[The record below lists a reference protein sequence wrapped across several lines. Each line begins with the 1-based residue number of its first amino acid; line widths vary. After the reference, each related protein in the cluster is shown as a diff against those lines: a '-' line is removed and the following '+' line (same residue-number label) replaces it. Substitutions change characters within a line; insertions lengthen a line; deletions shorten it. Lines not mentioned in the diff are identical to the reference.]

1 MVDKFRFFKKIP
13 KKVKQAWHEGWS
25 DVKFLPNG
33 YMVGGVDFGGLV
45 YRPGWY
51 GIPPN
56 GSQGSI
62 SMICGIEGDLL
73 DPRPVLCGS
82 VAC

>member
-13 KKVKQAWHEGWS
+13 KKVKQAWREGWH

-33 YMVGGVDFGGLV
+33 YMRGCVDFGGLV

-56 GSQGSI
+56 GPQGST
-62 SMICGIEGDLL
+62 SMICGIKGDFL
-73 DPRPVLCGS
+73 DPRPVLRGG
-82 VAC
+82 A